1 MSNYFSYFPT
11 TEHDLTGDG
20 DTVTVTNILKRF
32 AFRKSNIDTLDIFSD
47 FDISEGDRPDIIAEK
62 YYNDSRYAWIVLIF
76 NNIVDPFYE
85 WPLFGENFRN
95 YLVAKYGSI
104 EAAHQ
109 TTKKYYRI
117 LYQGFKKIDG
127 TVVPVKKLEID
138 LTTYNSLGSSEKST
152 QTAYEW
158 EDEQNNNRMHIRLLD
173 AKYLKRV
180 LEEAESV
187 LRTSS

>member
-32 AFRKSNIDTLDIFSD
+32 AFRKSNMDTLDIFSD
-47 FDISEGDRPDIIAEK
+47 FNISEGDRPDIIAEK
-62 YYNDSRYAWIVLIF
+62 YYNDSRYSWVVLLF
-76 NNIVDPFYE
+76 NTIIDPFYE

-117 LYQGFKKIDG
+117 LYQSFKKIDG
-127 TVVPVKKLEID
+127 TVVPTKKLEID
-138 LTTYNSLGSSEKST
+138 LTTYNSLGSNEKST

-158 EDEQNNNRMHIRLLD
+158 EDEQNNNRMSIRLLD
-173 AKYLKRV
+173 PLYLKTV
-180 LEEAESV
+180 LEEAESI
-187 LRTSS
+187 LKTST